1 MKIQNIQNCNFNK
14 PAFKANKTYTIL
26 GASSVP
32 KNKEGRDELLNYMQM
47 ASDFAKYVVQKQ
59 NNVLTGCGDKGIMG
73 AAYYG
78 AYSNGSK
85 EQNQVYIMQPEWGD
99 EDKEHCKV
107 LGYTKS
113 EAERIGKFREK
124 SDEIVIFPGS
134 CGTMQEV
141 SSFIF
146 ENYYS
151 EDKKPVI
158 LVGKEFFKGID
169 IQYQNMFK
177 NGYLNRVQSTDEL
190 YRIVDSLDE
199 LKETIE

>member
-1 MKIQNIQNCNFNK
+1 MQRQNYF
-14 PAFKANKTYTIL
+14 
-26 GASSVP
+26 
-32 KNKEGRDELLNYMQM
+32 
-47 ASDFAKYVVQKQ
+47 
-59 NNVLTGCGDKGIMG
+59 
-73 AAYYG
+73 
-78 AYSNGSK
+78 
-85 EQNQVYIMQPEWGD
+85 
-99 EDKEHCKV
+99 
-107 LGYTKS
+107 
-113 EAERIGKFREK
+113 
-124 SDEIVIFPGS
+124 
-134 CGTMQEV
+134 
-141 SSFIF
+141 F